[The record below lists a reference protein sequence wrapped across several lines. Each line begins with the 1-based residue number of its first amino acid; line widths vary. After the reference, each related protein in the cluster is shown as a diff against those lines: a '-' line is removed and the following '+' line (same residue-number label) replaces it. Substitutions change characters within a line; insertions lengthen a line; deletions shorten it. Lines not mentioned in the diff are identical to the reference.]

1 MGVSSNHQSSAQEF
15 LWNFF
20 RTGGQSRTRTY
31 DVAMTL
37 DLQSSAIAALPSTH
51 TNLELFSFWFS
62 SSSMHT
68 SSRDGCAEARETC
81 CFFLAFEFSMFT
93 VRQWFHHWVRRRESH
108 PNFQGHNLASCL
120 LDDDR
125 HAIFGT
131 AIKVLN
137 KNLGLALRPDPK
149 EKSLCQT
156 AYSSV
161 FQLKSDRLKFSFESK
176 TLESLTKALAR

>member
-68 SSRDGCAEARETC
+68 SSRVGCAEARETF
-81 CFFLAFEFSMFT
+81 CFFLAFRLSICSMKQCFT
-93 VRQWFHHWVRRRESH
+93 TGSVVGNRTRISRVTTWRPVYWTTTDTRFEK
-108 PNFQGHNLASCL
+108 L
-120 LDDDR
+120 
-125 HAIFGT
+125 
-131 AIKVLN
+131 LN

-156 AYSSV
+156 AYSMA
-161 FQLKSDRLKFSFESK
+161 QK
-176 TLESLTKALAR
+176 